1 MTKQATYTYIA
12 ASLAFLIPF
21 PGRFVYG
28 VVLVIELL
36 FLMLIGTSVTSIAEK
51 IKLGE
56 LKNVL
61 ALIAITSFTI
71 LFKEILILTQTEIA
85 LTLGFLLYIPAAS
98 SFLIGY
104 IFNKH
109 ETSISERLKFNMTH
123 TGRFSVFA
131 LFFFLIR
138 DIFGYGTF
146 TFFGSDHLIYEKI
159 IFDSEKTSILSFL
172 ATIPGALI
180 LSSLILFIDVTVSHK
195 LSILRK
201 ADKAN
206 NFASEGGEA

>member
-36 FLMLIGTSVTSIAEK
+36 FLMLIGTAVTSAADK
-51 IKLGE
+51 VKLGE
-56 LKNVL
+56 LRNVL

-71 LFKEILILTQTEIA
+71 LYKEILILTQTEIA
-85 LTLGFLLYIPAAS
+85 MTLGFLLYIPAAS

-104 IFNKH
+104 IFNKP
-109 ETSISERLKFNMTH
+109 ETTILERIKVNMTH
-123 TGRFSVFA
+123 TSRFALFA

-138 DIFGYGTF
+138 DVFGYGTF
-146 TFFGSDHLIYEKI
+146 TFFGSNHLIYEKI
-159 IFDSEKTSILSFL
+159 LFDSDRISILSFL

-195 LSILRK
+195 MKILTK
-201 ADKAN
+201 ADEAGNGILK
-206 NFASEGGEA
+206 GGE

>member
-109 ETSISERLKFNMTH
+109 ETSISERLKFNDPY
-123 TGRFSVFA
+123 RA
-131 LFFFLIR
+131 
-138 DIFGYGTF
+138 
-146 TFFGSDHLIYEKI
+146 FFGFCI
-159 IFDSEKTSILSFL
+159 IFLPYSGYFWLWYFYFFWS
-172 ATIPGALI
+172 
-180 LSSLILFIDVTVSHK
+180 
-195 LSILRK
+195 
-201 ADKAN
+201 
-206 NFASEGGEA
+206 